1 MALRFLL
8 DTNVVSE
15 LTKPA
20 PNASVLH
27 KLARFEAD
35 CAISAPTLEEL
46 HFGCA
51 RLPPGA
57 RQDWLH
63 RWIAGLATRIEVL
76 PYDQTAAAWL
86 GPERARLAA
95 LGRPVSR
102 ADGEI
107 AAVAVTRGLVL
118 VTRNRKDFTAFAT
131 LVLQDWH
138 GAGQEAAPPDR
149 QT

>member
-20 PNASVLH
+20 PNASVTH
-27 KLARFEAD
+27 NLARYEAD
-35 CAISAPTLEEL
+35 CAIGAPTLEEL

-63 RWIAGLATRIEVL
+63 RWITGLATRIEVL

-95 LGRPVSR
+95 LGRPASR

-107 AAVAVTRGLVL
+107 AAMAVTRGLLL
-118 VTRNRKDFTAFAT
+118 VTRNVKDFDAFAT
-131 LVLQDWH
+131 LVVQDWH
-138 GAGQEAAPPDR
+138 AAGGLPAPQSR
-149 QT
+149 QV